1 VLGSTLSNDSCVLRV
16 DLTNPDFRD
25 GDLVVLS
32 KNLLHIGRTL
42 FISRETLH
50 QRLTLHNYG
59 AETIQL
65 LLSLAFE
72 SDFAD
77 VFEVRGVVRGRRG
90 TSRTE
95 ASAVGATL
103 AYAGR
108 DGVIRRTNISFD
120 PKPLALTENCASYR
134 IDLTPH
140 SAASLYT
147 TVTCDS
153 SPEGTL
159 FLRAMRRAHLER
171 KRRMRVETKIHTSN
185 HSFNEMLRRATS
197 DLAML
202 LTETPQGY
210 YPYAGIPWYSTT
222 FGRDG
227 LIAALQCL
235 WLDRRIPIAVLKRL
249 AATQPSVR
257 CRSCGPRQN
266 TARDARRRD
275 SNSKCRSAL
284 LQRVDSTPLFV
295 LLRTY
300 RRRPGTWRLREWP
313 AVEGALA
320 GSMGLGPGSRRVEYH
335 RQMTGAVNQ
344 VEGFRD
350 SRHAIRLARGRSRGW
365 ESGLCLAK
373 TAAWCAGGLASGARA
388 KRRGRPTRLS
398 GSELGA
404 QRSILAGAR
413 WRQGT
418 MPYALPMP
426 AKFFS
431 VVSRGRSE
439 RAESRR
445 H

>member
-1 VLGSTLSNDSCVLRV
+1 VLKPKPEPKPEPLFDIAVTSSSARPRYTMKQDDAFLVLDSHGDMGVSAGGPDGLFLRDTRYLSRFELLVNGVAPLVLGSTLSNDSCVLRV
-16 DLTNPDFRD
+16 DLTSPDFRD

-95 ASAVGATL
+95 ANAVGATL

-108 DGVIRRTNISFD
+108 DGVIRRTSISFD

-147 TVTCDS
+147 TVACDS

-210 YPYAGIPWYSTT
+210 YP
-222 FGRDG
+222 
-227 LIAALQCL
+227 
-235 WLDRRIPIAVLKRL
+235 
-249 AATQPSVR
+249 
-257 CRSCGPRQN
+257 
-266 TARDARRRD
+266 
-275 SNSKCRSAL
+275 
-284 LQRVDSTPLFV
+284 
-295 LLRTY
+295 
-300 RRRPGTWRLREWP
+300 
-313 AVEGALA
+313 
-320 GSMGLGPGSRRVEYH
+320 
-335 RQMTGAVNQ
+335 
-344 VEGFRD
+344 
-350 SRHAIRLARGRSRGW
+350 
-365 ESGLCLAK
+365 
-373 TAAWCAGGLASGARA
+373 
-388 KRRGRPTRLS
+388 
-398 GSELGA
+398 
-404 QRSILAGAR
+404 
-413 WRQGT
+413 
-418 MPYALPMP
+418 
-426 AKFFS
+426 
-431 VVSRGRSE
+431 
-439 RAESRR
+439 
-445 H
+445 